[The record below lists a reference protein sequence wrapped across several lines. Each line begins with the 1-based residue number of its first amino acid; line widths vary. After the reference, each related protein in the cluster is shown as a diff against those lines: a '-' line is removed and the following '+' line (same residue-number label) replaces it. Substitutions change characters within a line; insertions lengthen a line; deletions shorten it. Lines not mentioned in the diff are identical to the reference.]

1 MNKPLS
7 NIRVIDCTFY
17 VAGPSC
23 GKCLSEWGAEVI
35 KIEPPTGD
43 PGRTVIPGD
52 TQDSDFE
59 NYNNT
64 KKGIVI
70 NMKNPEGVV
79 VLKKLL
85 ATADVFLTSYRTN
98 ALKKLGLDYES
109 LSKEFPKPVWAQVNG
124 FGDEGPD
131 ADAPGFDTVAYWAR
145 SGLMNDF
152 VETGT
157 PIIIPPVGFGDANA
171 GVTLAGGIAA
181 ALYEREK
188 TGHGDKVMLS
198 LYGQAI
204 YNLGHTIVDIQQ
216 HDGVYPKSRTWPAVP
231 LMNSFKCKDGKW
243 IYMAVLEHDRYYASV
258 MKLIDRED
266 LVDDRRFKSIF
277 GAAINCPAFTAILDE
292 GFMKYTQE
300 EWIAKLTEADIAF
313 SPVCQTADIVNDPQ
327 AIENNFVRDYTY
339 RDGTSGKIAMGPIQF
354 GNIELDEFTN
364 APRRGGEDT
373 VEIMEGL
380 GYTKEQ
386 IKELVELKAVKA
398 IWKD

>member
-1 MNKPLS
+1 M
-7 NIRVIDCTFY
+7 
-17 VAGPSC
+17 
-23 GKCLSEWGAEVI
+23 
-35 KIEPPTGD
+35 
-43 PGRTVIPGD
+43 
-52 TQDSDFE
+52 
-59 NYNNT
+59 
-64 KKGIVI
+64 
-70 NMKNPEGVV
+70 
-79 VLKKLL
+79 
-85 ATADVFLTSYRTN
+85 FLTSYRTN

-109 LSKEFPKPVWAQVNG
+109 LSKEFPKLVWAQVNG

-231 LMNSFKCKDGKW
+231 DGKW

-339 RDGTSGKIAMGPIQF
+339 RTYS
-354 GNIELDEFTN
+354 
-364 APRRGGEDT
+364 
-373 VEIMEGL
+373 
-380 GYTKEQ
+380 
-386 IKELVELKAVKA
+386 
-398 IWKD
+398 IWEY